1 MLLEFTVYFARS
13 LGDAEEKAK
22 KIIRDFLR
30 ERKKFEYA
38 LEVLNV
44 SGHAADLD
52 FETYVFNVEF
62 QANINA
68 NPLHDSKL
76 RLVG

>member
-22 KIIRDFLR
+22 KVIRDFLK
-30 ERKKFEYA
+30 ERSDGPYIAEA
-38 LEVLNV
+38 
-44 SGHAADLD
+44 
-52 FETYVFNVEF
+52 
-62 QANINA
+62 
-68 NPLHDSKL
+68 L